1 MDKLGKYDIRS
12 VLGRGAMGTVYEGWD
27 PVIARRVAI
36 KTVRL
41 PEDADSEERE
51 QLNRF
56 QQEAQ
61 AAGRLHHP
69 NIVGVFD
76 YAETGELAYI
86 VMEFAAGRTL
96 KAMLEGGAPPTLAE
110 VGPLMDG
117 LLSGLE
123 YSHEHQVIHRDI
135 KPANIIVT
143 EAGAL
148 KIADFGI
155 ARIGSSTMTHA
166 GTIMGTPA
174 YMSPEQFQGISIDAR
189 TDIYSAGVVLFQL
202 LTGRRPFEGNMA
214 SIMHDVLTSAPPAP
228 SAYAPAVPPQVDQVV
243 ARAMARKPA
252 DRFPTAGAFNQALQR
267 ALRGGAAAA
276 DDDDDATIV
285 STGAFRLQ
293 AARTSDHA
301 VATRAPAPRRPV
313 PAPRRQRWIVPAA
326 AAAAFLAVAGGGYVW
341 LGQPGLAGSTAA
353 ATDAQRLETASQD
366 NAGASRP
373 DGGGPPGPADSGTSP
388 APSGGAGPAGADQL
402 PARPP
407 ADAGARQPSTGTQ
420 TGPASGQANVRPPVG
435 QVPEG
440 QTPNGPTLGGQTA
453 DGQSLGG
460 PISGGSTP
468 GGSTLGSDTQTRPG
482 SGSPAPGG
490 PSAGGQS
497 GSPTPGSLAPGGGPV
512 ATNSPKLAEPGP
524 DTTPL
529 KLQPPRPVRIPA
541 ALRAAVAEA
550 LHHAPC
556 VAATGDLHAP
566 DGLALRGVAGSAPA
580 AAALQDAIAGALPGA
595 PVEWGVVAAEGPYC
609 AVLDLVRPLL
619 RPFGSEAR
627 AVSVAL
633 RDGRTNLV
641 QDDLMYPAV
650 NMPDFDSYL
659 QLDYMASDG
668 SVAHLVNATPG
679 PAIPA
684 NSLRLL
690 GQPRPPAFPGF
701 IVDEPFGTDVIVAIA
716 SSAPLFRIARPA
728 SEPIEPYLR
737 DLKAALDAAAR
748 NGHRASAAVLMVR
761 TSPKTKL

>member
-96 KAMLEGGAPPTLAE
+96 KAMLEGGTPPTLAE

-155 ARIGSSTMTHA
+155 ARIGSSTMTQA

-174 YMSPEQFQGISIDAR
+174 YMSPEQFQGVSIDAR

-214 SIMHDVLTSAPPAP
+214 SIMHDVLTSAAPVP
-228 SAYAPAVPPQVDQVV
+228 SASAPAVPPQVDQVV

-267 ALRGGAAAA
+267 ALRGGAAVA
-276 DDDDDATIV
+276 DDDDATIV

-293 AARTSDHA
+293 AARASDDA
-301 VATRAPAPRRPV
+301 IPTRVAAPRRPA

-341 LGQPGLAGSTAA
+341 LGQPGLAGGTAA
-353 ATDAQRLETASQD
+353 ATDTRLETASLD
-366 NAGASRP
+366 NAGPPRP
-373 DGGGPPGPADSGTSP
+373 DSGGPPGPADSGTSL
-388 APSGGAGPAGADQL
+388 APSGGAGPTGTDQRQ
-402 PARPP
+402 ARPSGDVGVRP
-407 ADAGARQPSTGTQ
+407 PFTGTQ
-420 TGPASGQANVRPPVG
+420 TGPASGEANLRPPVG
-435 QVPEG
+435 QMPDG
-440 QTPNGPTLGGQTA
+440 QTLGGP
-453 DGQSLGG
+453 L
-460 PISGGSTP
+460 SGGSTP
-468 GGSTLGSDTQTRPG
+468 GGSTPGGETQAGPG
-482 SGSPAPGG
+482 SGSSPAQGG

-497 GSPTPGSLAPGGGPV
+497 GSPPTGSLVSGGGPM
-512 ATNSPKLAEPGP
+512 ATNPPKLDDSGP

-529 KLQPPRPVRIPA
+529 KLQPPHPVRTPA
-541 ALRAAVAEA
+541 TVRAAVTET
-550 LHHAPC
+550 LHQATC
-556 VAATGDLHAP
+556 VAVTGDVRPP

-580 AAALQDAIAGALPGA
+580 AAALQDAVAGALPGA
-595 PVEWGVVAAEGPYC
+595 PMEWGVSAAEGPYC
-609 AVLDLVRPLL
+609 AMLDLVRPLL

-627 AVSVAL
+627 TVSVAL

-641 QDDLMYPAV
+641 QDDLMYPSV
-650 NMPDFDSYL
+650 NMPDFASYL

-716 SSAPLFRIARPA
+716 SSTPLFRTARPA
-728 SEPIEPYLR
+728 SEPMEPYLR

-748 NGHRASAAVLMVR
+748 NGNRASAAVLMVR